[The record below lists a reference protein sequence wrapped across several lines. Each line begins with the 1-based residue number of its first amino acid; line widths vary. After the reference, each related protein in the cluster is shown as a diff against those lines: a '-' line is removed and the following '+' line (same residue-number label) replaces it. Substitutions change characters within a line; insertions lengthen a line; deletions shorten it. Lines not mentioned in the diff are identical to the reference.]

1 MKGIHQLEPGSVL
14 AISYNCK
21 NLEVLSLSCG
31 KFTGNEIVT
40 LLVRFDPFT
49 LLSPSYLILLMLNSC
64 TKLKILK
71 LYRAEIVNPA
81 ELVEGVTQLPD
92 LEKFSIDK
100 YDILSFLLL
109 SFSLFLV
116 YSNTHCLAGAAST
129 MKTFS
134 NC

>member
-49 LLSPSYLILLMLNSC
+49 LLSPSLIL
-64 TKLKILK
+64 
-71 LYRAEIVNPA
+71 
-81 ELVEGVTQLPD
+81 
-92 LEKFSIDK
+92 F
-100 YDILSFLLL
+100 FL
-109 SFSLFLV
+109 
-116 YSNTHCLAGAAST
+116 C
-129 MKTFS
+129 
-134 NC
+134 